1 MMGDWGSNGNWEIYK
16 EEDKVMEEV
25 MEEVIEVK
33 KLSILER
40 KRLSL
45 KKSGVFG
52 VVVGA
57 RLGGKSTLAGT
68 LSGKTAMLQAEL
80 FETGSGSAIAKAKEL
95 GNHLDVY
102 TFGNVS
108 ELLELVGELA
118 HSDYDNIYI
127 DGSTGITEQLY
138 RKADISAAIKKNT
151 WDGFRIVS
159 DEVERVMLTTKQLT
173 EEFGKNVFFTL
184 SVAEKYDTLGNLIE
198 IKAEQKGNA
207 VVKNIRAIFPVVVAL
222 RSRFDE
228 EGNQLDEPELVT
240 KTDGLYAARI
250 DSILAKQNPGII
262 YPANLAKIIK
272 LSKGE
277 TKT

>member
-1 MMGDWGSNGNWEIYK
+1 MAATE
-16 EEDKVMEEV
+16 
-25 MEEVIEVK
+25 K

-45 KKSGVFG
+45 SKAGVFA
-52 VVVGA
+52 VVVGP

-68 LSGKTAMLQAEL
+68 LTGKTAMLQAEL
-80 FETGSGSAIAKAKEL
+80 FETGSGSAISKAEEM
-95 GNHLDVY
+95 GNHLEVF
-102 TFGNVS
+102 TFGNVT
-108 ELLELVGELA
+108 ELLELVEELST
-118 HSDYDNIYI
+118 SDFDNIYI

-138 RKADISAAIKKNT
+138 RKTDIAAAIKKNS
-151 WDGFRIVS
+151 WDGFRLVA

-184 SVAEKYDTLGNLIE
+184 SVAEKYDSLGNLIE

-222 RSRFDE
+222 RARFDE
-228 EGNQLDEPELVT
+228 EGNQMDEPELIT

-250 DSILAKQNPGII
+250 DNLLAKQNPGLI
-262 YPANLAKIIK
+262 YPANLSELIN
-272 LSKGE
+272 LSKGN
-277 TKT
+277 KA